1 METLSWGNRYINEQL
16 HCRVLCSC
24 DKNEIKVL
32 WPDWGCSEEEKSGKV
47 ETKTEPGKKKAG
59 LGGGGT
65 GQSRQDWQHTHWP
78 RDERHGEHSESIILK
93 GVKRE

>member
-59 LGGGGT
+59 LGGGDRT
-65 GQSRQDWQHTHWP
+65 
-78 RDERHGEHSESIILK
+78 I
-93 GVKRE
+93 

>member
-1 METLSWGNRYINEQL
+1 MIKMRSRYCGL
-16 HCRVLCSC
+16 TGDAVKR
-24 DKNEIKVL
+24 
-32 WPDWGCSEEEKSGKV
+32 KSQGRLKLRQNQA
-47 ETKTEPGKKKAG
+47 KKKRG
-59 LGGGGT
+59 WGGGGT